1 MTRSRLRR
9 SIPLAVILATVL
21 PAAGNAQSGA
31 RALFPPPATGSVPS
45 GATASPGASLTTP
58 EGVPRPPAPIANVPA
73 VAPAPAPS
81 GPPLPPPGTGT
92 VLAPPAAAAP
102 AAPANPAGLAPSAMG
117 GIAVSAR
124 FGREAPTIVSG
135 LHWRIYSDRPE
146 TGGQFRLIKEDKGAN
161 PLFVLPPGGYI
172 VHVAMGLASA
182 AKRIQVRTDTVR
194 EVFELPVGG
203 VRFDG
208 RVGDTKIPA
217 GQISFEIYKG
227 SQFDP
232 GDKRALAAD
241 IPPGDV
247 VVLPEGV
254 YHVVSNYGD
263 GNAVMRN
270 DVRVQAG
277 KLTDARINHRAA
289 VITLKLVGEKG
300 GEALA
305 NTAWSVLT
313 PGGDVIKESIGAFP
327 VVVLAEGDYVALAR
341 NEGKVYN
348 REFKV
353 ETGFDR
359 EIELLAR

>member
-1 MTRSRLRR
+1 MTRRRLRR
-9 SIPLAVILATVL
+9 AIAPALFLLALTTSQASAQAVHRPLL
-21 PAAGNAQSGA
+21 PA
-31 RALFPPPATGSVPS
+31 PATRAGSG
-45 GATASPGASLTTP
+45 GAAAPPGAILIDP
-58 EGVPRPPAPIANVPA
+58 NPDVPRPPAPIGNPT
-73 VAPAPAPS
+73 VAP
-81 GPPLPPPGTGT
+81 PPPPS
-92 VLAPPAAAAP
+92 PPAAP
-102 AAPANPAGLAPSAMG
+102 AARTPAAPAPTETGRAANPGLVPQAMG
-117 GIAVSAR
+117 GIALSAR
-124 FGREAPTIVSG
+124 FGKDAPAILAG
-135 LHWRIYSDRPE
+135 LHWRVYADQPDN
-146 TGGQFRLIKEDKGAN
+146 GGQMKLLREDRSAS
-161 PLFVLPPGGYI
+161 PAFVLPPGGYI
-172 VHVAMGLASA
+172 VHVALGLANA
-182 AKRIQVRTDTVR
+182 AKRIQVRTEMVR
-194 EVFELPVGG
+194 EVFDLPAGG
-203 VRFDG
+203 LRFDG
-208 RVGDTKIPA
+208 RVADSPIPQ
-217 GQISFEIYKG
+217 GKISFDVFTG

-232 GDKRALAAD
+232 GEKRPIVSDVA
-241 IPPGDV
+241 PGTV
-247 VVLPEGV
+247 VLLPEGA

-263 GNAVMRN
+263 GNAVMRY

-289 VITLKLVGEKG
+289 VITLKLVSEAG

>member
-1 MTRSRLRR
+1 MLFAMMAASLASAQSVQR
-9 SIPLAVILATVL
+9 PLL
-21 PAAGNAQSGA
+21 PA
-31 RALFPPPATGSVPS
+31 PATGAGS
-45 GATASPGASLTTP
+45 GGAGSPPAATLIDPNP
-58 EGVPRPPAPIANVPA
+58 DVPRPPAPIGNPA
-73 VAPAPAPS
+73 
-81 GPPLPPPGTGT
+81 
-92 VLAPPAAAAP
+92 LAPPPPAPPLAVP
-102 AAPANPAGLAPSAMG
+102 AARTPPPAETGRAANPSGLVPPVMG
-117 GIAVSAR
+117 GVAVSAR
-124 FGREAPTIVSG
+124 FGKEAPAILAG
-135 LHWRIYSDRPE
+135 LHWRIYADTPD
-146 TGGQFRLIKEDKGAN
+146 GAGQMKMLREDKSAS
-161 PLFVLPPGGYI
+161 PAFVLPPGGYI
-172 VHVAMGLASA
+172 VHVALGLANA
-182 AKRIQVRTDTVR
+182 ARRVQIRTEMVR
-194 EVFELPVGG
+194 EIFDLPAGG
-203 VRFDG
+203 LRFDG
-208 RVGDTKIPA
+208 RVADSPIPQ
-217 GQISFEIYKG
+217 GQVAFDVFIG

-232 GDKRALAAD
+232 GEKRPIVSD
-241 IPPGDV
+241 VTPGTV
-247 VVLPEGV
+247 VLLPEGT

-263 GNAVMRN
+263 GNAVMRY

-289 VITLKLVGEKG
+289 VITLKLVSEAG